1 MFGFPAIGLSTA
13 TLGQLL
19 VFFFEFNLHIAI
31 IVFNAKISLIFPNSK
46 ATGPFLQVEKNHC
59 DQRERELE
67 SHTQITKNCGSNLLK
82 QKEFQ
87 LNNCAASKMF
97 SLHMH
102 APIMC

>member
-19 VFFFEFNLHIAI
+19 FFFFEFNLHIAI

-46 ATGPFLQVEKNHC
+46 ATGPVLQVEKNHC

-87 LNNCAASKMF
+87 LNHCAASKMF

>member
-1 MFGFPAIGLSTA
+1 MFGFPAIGVSTA

-19 VFFFEFNLHIAI
+19 FFSEFNLHIAI

-46 ATGPFLQVEKNHC
+46 ATGPVLQVEKNHC

-67 SHTQITKNCGSNLLK
+67 SHTQITENCGSNLLK